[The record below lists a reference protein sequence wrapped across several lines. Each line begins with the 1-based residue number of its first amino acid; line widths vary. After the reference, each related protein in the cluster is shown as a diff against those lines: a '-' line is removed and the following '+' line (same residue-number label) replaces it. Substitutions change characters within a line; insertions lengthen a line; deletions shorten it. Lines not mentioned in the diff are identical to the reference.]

1 MFDPLFSTAGMT
13 DRELQQKIFDMSE
26 RISRARAGGISD
38 DIINR
43 MYMVLQACDDEVMQ
57 RSASKE
63 YERLEDEDKCVF
75 DTDEYLKSEED
86 KQKKHEG
93 PRKQIYKSGW

>member
-13 DRELQQKIFDMSE
+13 DRELQQKMFDVSE
-26 RISRARAGGISD
+26 RISRARSAGLSD
-38 DIINR
+38 EIIQR
-43 MYMVLQACDDEVMQ
+43 MYMVVQACDDEMML

-63 YERLEDEDKCVF
+63 YEKLEDEDKCVF
-75 DTDEYLKSEED
+75 DTDEYLKTEED
-86 KQKKHEG
+86 KQKKNES

>member
-26 RISRARAGGISD
+26 RISSARAAGVSD
-38 DIINR
+38 EIVNR
-43 MYMVLQACDDEVMQ
+43 MYMVLQACDHEVMS

-63 YERLEDEDKCVF
+63 YEKLTDEDPCVF

-86 KQKKHEG
+86 KRSKNES